1 MRWLLLAGAVALF
14 GVAAAAVWSA
24 VHSPAFWT
32 AVIAAIA
39 SAIGGA
45 IAPVIARDFS
55 PENAKRVRERTR
67 RAEPSER
74 GGKR

>member
-39 SAIGGA
+39 GAIGGA

>member
-14 GVAAAAVWSA
+14 GIAAAAVWSA

-39 SAIGGA
+39 GAIGGA
-45 IAPVIARDFS
+45 LAPVIARDFS

-67 RAEPSER
+67 RNEPSER